1 MAIGV
6 AELTH
11 AVKEVENQRFQT
23 FETYLI
29 ATIAYLVCS
38 LAIMAAGA
46 VLNRRAEQAAVDGG
60 FACLH
65 DARLLAKEAG
75 DPKADNRRLAQPFR
89 ALWRR
94 FPPIR
99 AVMDD
104 LDERLVTLLR
114 HDARRSVSDLAAE
127 LGVSRATV
135 RARME
140 RLERAGEILG
150 YTVILRSDG
159 VGLPVRGV
167 MTIAI
172 EGQAAARVIRV
183 LGGLSEVSA
192 VHTTNGRWDLVVEL
206 GAADLADFD
215 SVLRRIRL
223 IPGVTASETS
233 LLLATP
239 RSTKARL

>member
-1 MAIGV
+1 
-6 AELTH
+6 
-11 AVKEVENQRFQT
+11 
-23 FETYLI
+23 
-29 ATIAYLVCS
+29 
-38 LAIMAAGA
+38 
-46 VLNRRAEQAAVDGG
+46 
-60 FACLH
+60 
-65 DARLLAKEAG
+65 
-75 DPKADNRRLAQPFR
+75 
-89 ALWRR
+89 
-94 FPPIR
+94 
-99 AVMDD
+99 MDD

-172 EGQAAARVIRV
+172 EGQAAARVIRA
-183 LGGLSEVSA
+183 LGGLPEVSA

-215 SVLRRIRL
+215 AVLRRIRL